1 MTEVSS
7 ERTINLANYIDLSKI
22 KQKKSSPHSLFYRK
36 DKIEIK
42 SIVNQL
48 NKVPNISEYAKQDIP
63 ERFHFKKHHRIR
75 LYISPC

>member
-7 ERTINLANYIDLSKI
+7 ERTINLANYIDLTKM
-22 KQKKSSPHSLFYRK
+22 KQEGSGSYSLLYRR

-48 NKVPNISEYAKQDIP
+48 NKVPNISEYWK
-63 ERFHFKKHHRIR
+63 
-75 LYISPC
+75 